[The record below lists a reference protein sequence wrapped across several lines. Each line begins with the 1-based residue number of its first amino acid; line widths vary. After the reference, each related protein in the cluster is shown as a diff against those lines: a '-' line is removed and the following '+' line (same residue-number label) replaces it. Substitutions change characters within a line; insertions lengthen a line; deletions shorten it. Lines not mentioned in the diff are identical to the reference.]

1 MAMEGKRPLVIE
13 IQALVTKS
21 FSQNP
26 RRTALG
32 IDLNRLYLLL
42 AILEKRLSLKF
53 NERDVY
59 VKISAGIKI
68 SDPALDLGICSASF
82 HPILMFLFLIGL
94 FFWGEVDLNGFIR
107 PSFGED
113 KRVLQA
119 ITLNFFSHNMPKI
132 KICS

>member
-1 MAMEGKRPLVIE
+1 MGTGGLKIVKDPSTFFLTSRDPSSPGSSLVMAMEGKRPLVIE

-94 FFWGEVDLNGFIR
+94 FFLG
-107 PSFGED
+107 
-113 KRVLQA
+113 
-119 ITLNFFSHNMPKI
+119 
-132 KICS
+132 